1 MLTPSGGAET
11 QARKAQ
17 ALSDRLRRAFKPR
30 HALEIGLIIA
40 VILGAQYWQTRGLP
54 EGAAPPLVGARND
67 GAVVDLARKV
77 GAGEATALQGGRA
90 KDALLAV
97 ADGETANSAATLVVF
112 WSTWCPVCKAEEGN
126 IVSVAQDH
134 RVISVAMQSG
144 DAATVTKHLKERGI
158 ELPALIDADG
168 RHAINW
174 GVRGVP
180 THFVVDAAG
189 NVRFRVV
196 GYATTWGLKARLWW
210 AETFPA

>member
-1 MLTPSGGAET
+1 MMNLSSKLKSLFPKKRWQRLLL
-11 QARKAQ
+11 QA
-17 ALSDRLRRAFKPR
+17 
-30 HALEIGLIIA
+30 GLIIA

-54 EGAAPPLVGARND
+54 EGAAPPLTGVRTD
-67 GAVVDLARKV
+67 GVALDLASRV
-77 GAGEATALQGGRA
+77 GAGDT
-90 KDALLAV
+90 
-97 ADGETANSAATLVVF
+97 ATLVAF

-144 DAATVTKHLKERGI
+144 DAATVSKHLKERGI
-158 ELPALIDADG
+158 DLPALVDADG
-168 RHAINW
+168 GQAISW

-180 THFVVDAAG
+180 THFVVDATG

>member
-1 MLTPSGGAET
+1 MLS
-11 QARKAQ
+11 
-17 ALSDRLRRAFKPR
+17 ALSDRLRRVFRPR
-30 HALEIGLIIA
+30 HVLEAALIIA
-40 VILGAQYWQTRGLP
+40 VILGVQYWQTRGLP
-54 EGAAPPLVGARND
+54 EGAAPPLAGVLTNGHAI
-67 GAVVDLARKV
+67 KV
-77 GAGEATALQGGRA
+77 GAGDTPNGAP
-90 KDALLAV
+90 
-97 ADGETANSAATLVVF
+97 TLVAF

-134 RVISVAMQSG
+134 RVIPVAMQSG
-144 DAATVTKHLKERGI
+144 DAATVLKHLRERGI
-158 ELPALIDADG
+158 DLPQLIDADG

-210 AETFPA
+210 AENFKA

>member
-1 MLTPSGGAET
+1 MN
-11 QARKAQ
+11 
-17 ALSDRLRRAFKPR
+17 LSSKFQTLLPKKRWQRWL
-30 HALEIGLIIA
+30 LEGGLILA

-54 EGAAPPLVGARND
+54 EGVAPPLVGVLTD
-67 GAVVDLARKV
+67 GSSVKV
-77 GAGEATALQGGRA
+77 PEGTHSAGAGDT
-90 KDALLAV
+90 
-97 ADGETANSAATLVVF
+97 ATLVAF

-134 RVISVAMQSG
+134 RVIPVAMQSG
-144 DAATVTKHLKERGI
+144 DAATVLKHLKERGI
-158 ELPALIDADG
+158 DLPQLIDADG

-210 AETFPA
+210 AENFKA